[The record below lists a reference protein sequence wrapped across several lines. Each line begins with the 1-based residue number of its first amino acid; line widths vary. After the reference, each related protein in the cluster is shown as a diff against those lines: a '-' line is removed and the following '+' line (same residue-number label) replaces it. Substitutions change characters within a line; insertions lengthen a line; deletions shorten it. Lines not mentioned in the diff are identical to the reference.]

1 MFFSETGP
9 PHRIFDWHA
18 FVQCKKD
25 ECQGA
30 FKALANFICK
40 KMQRHAYLLPLQLL
54 AINVSAVAAASIYL
68 RKSDNVS
75 RRVYGPVLIVAN
87 LLNCVNAIAFSP

>member
-1 MFFSETGP
+1 MRWPLT
-9 PHRIFDWHA
+9 
-18 FVQCKKD
+18 
-25 ECQGA
+25 

-68 RKSDNVS
+68 RKSDSVS

>member
-1 MFFSETGP
+1 
-9 PHRIFDWHA
+9 
-18 FVQCKKD
+18 
-25 ECQGA
+25 
-30 FKALANFICK
+30 
-40 KMQRHAYLLPLQLL
+40 MQRHAYLLPLQLL

-68 RKSDNVS
+68 RKSDSVS